1 MIYWAN
7 RISPQIVLS
16 GNNFLNFIK
25 IQIFLCKKE
34 GFLSKNTLAIKNVS
48 LKVRKRTVHFVEKV

>member
-25 IQIFLCKKE
+25 ILIFLCKKE
-34 GFLSKNTLAIKNVS
+34 GFLSKNTLAIKNH
-48 LKVRKRTVHFVEKV
+48 LKSKTQTHSTFC